1 MRLAQSILSRFGLEL
16 TQAGTQKPLEIR
28 LRKTRRRLKEA
39 RRRLKEAE
47 VRRLK
52 EAEARRLK
60 GAEVRR
66 LKETRKRLK
75 EEVRRLKE
83 ERKHARSKRPE
94 PAGKPR
100 WKSGAK
106 TPSWEPAALRQLGFS
121 PRTVVDVGAG
131 DGDGTAE
138 LYAAFP
144 DAFHVLVEPLKENE
158 PHLQRILQQYNG
170 RYFLTALGAR
180 EEELSINVELPPRWR
195 NMSSIHPRTDFT
207 SSSNPVE
214 KRKIPVTTL
223 DALLDK
229 HDFQAPF
236 GLKIDTEGFEYQV
249 IEGATNFLRDTQ
261 FVISEVNVAKVYE
274 GSYSFAE
281 FIEIMAENSFALCDI
296 LYTKREGPGEV
307 LFVDAVFRR
316 ADSPS
321 RQRPP
326 QLG

>member
-1 MRLAQSILSRFGLEL
+1 VRLAQSILSRFGLEL
-16 TQAGTQKPLEIR
+16 TQAGTHKPLEIR

-39 RRRLKEAE
+39 RRRLKEARRQLKE
-47 VRRLK
+47 AEAKRLK
-52 EAEARRLK
+52 EAEAK
-60 GAEVRR
+60 RR
-66 LKETRKRLK
+66 LKEAQ
-75 EEVRRLKE
+75 
-83 ERKHARSKRPE
+83 KHARSKRPE
-94 PAGKPR
+94 PGRKPR
-100 WKSGAK
+100 WKSG
-106 TPSWEPAALRQLGFS
+106 WEPAALRQPGFS

-131 DGDGTAE
+131 AGDGTPE

-158 PHLQRILQQYNG
+158 PHLQRILQEYNG

-180 EEELSINVELPPRWR
+180 EEELIINVELPPRWR

-229 HDFQAPF
+229 HHFQAPF
-236 GLKIDTEGFEYQV
+236 GLKIDTEGSEYQV

-261 FVISEVNVAKVYE
+261 FVIAEVNVAKVYE

-321 RQRPP
+321 RR
-326 QLG
+326 

>member
-1 MRLAQSILSRFGLEL
+1 MRSRLRNTIYYVAVPLAQSILSRFGLEL
-16 TQAGTQKPLEIR
+16 TQGGTQKPLEIR
-28 LRKTRRRLKEA
+28 LRKTRRRLKKA
-39 RRRLKEAE
+39 RRRLKEARRSRKEAE

-52 EAEARRLK
+52 ETRRSRKEAEAR
-60 GAEVRR
+60 
-66 LKETRKRLK
+66 KRLM
-75 EEVRRLKE
+75 EA
-83 ERKHARSKRPE
+83 RKQARPKRFE
-94 PAGKPR
+94 PGCKPR
-100 WKSGAK
+100 WKSG
-106 TPSWEPAALRQLGFS
+106 WEPAALRQPGFS

-131 DGDGTAE
+131 DGDGTPE

-158 PHLQRILQQYNG
+158 PHLQRILQEYNG
-170 RYFLTALGAR
+170 QYFLTALGAR
-180 EEELSINVELPPRWR
+180 EEELIINVELPPRWR

-321 RQRPP
+321 R
-326 QLG
+326 